1 MYQLAAAEVCIPDSG
16 RVKQSEK
23 TEMVYSAAR
32 DGEGKHSVE
41 GQLAE
46 R

>member
-1 MYQLAAAEVCIPDSG
+1 MYQLAAAEVYIPGSG
-16 RVKQSEK
+16 RVRQSET
-23 TEMVYSAAR
+23 TEMVYSAAQ
-32 DGEGKHSVE
+32 DGEGKRSVE